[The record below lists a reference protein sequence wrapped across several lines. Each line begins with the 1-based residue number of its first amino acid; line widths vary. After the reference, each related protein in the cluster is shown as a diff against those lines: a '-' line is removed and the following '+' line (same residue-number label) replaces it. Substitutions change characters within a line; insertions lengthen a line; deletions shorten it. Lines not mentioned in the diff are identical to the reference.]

1 MEDFSKFVEM
11 VETTIDLDM
20 VDQHEFMIKAS
31 FDDTLQGLSV
41 CLSVCVFVLV
51 TCSLFC
57 IHVHGVWLCA
67 YICVHFCMCVCI
79 VV

>member
-1 MEDFSKFVEM
+1 M

-41 CLSVCVFVLV
+41 VCSVV
-51 TCSLFC
+51 
-57 IHVHGVWLCA
+57 
-67 YICVHFCMCVCI
+67 
-79 VV
+79 